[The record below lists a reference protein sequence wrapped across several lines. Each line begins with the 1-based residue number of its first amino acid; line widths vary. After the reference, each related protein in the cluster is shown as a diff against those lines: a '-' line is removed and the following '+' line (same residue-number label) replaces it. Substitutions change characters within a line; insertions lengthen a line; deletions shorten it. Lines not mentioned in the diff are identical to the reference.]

1 MNEQQ
6 VTWLNFSEYHNNET
20 DDDEAPTAASASSA
34 AATTVRQRRQCAA
47 RLAAEP
53 RWLPSCAGGGSG
65 VNLK

>member
-1 MNEQQ
+1 MSNMY
-6 VTWLNFSEYHNNET
+6 TRLNFSEYHNNET
-20 DDDEAPTAASASSA
+20 DDEEATTAAASASSA

>member
-20 DDDEAPTAASASSA
+20 DDDDEATTAATSA

-53 RWLPSCAGGGSG
+53 RWLPSWAGGGSG